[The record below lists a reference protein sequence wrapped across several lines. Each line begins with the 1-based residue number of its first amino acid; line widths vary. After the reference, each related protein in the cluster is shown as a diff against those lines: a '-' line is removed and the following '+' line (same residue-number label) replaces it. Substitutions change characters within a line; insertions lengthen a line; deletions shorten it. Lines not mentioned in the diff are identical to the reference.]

1 MLGREFLEPIEVDSP
16 PHPADRPHQVMLR
29 FVIGDDGPRVS
40 SDLLREIVFH
50 KGTHI
55 GMLQH
60 EILERLAHVAY
71 LSTVSMPRNKER
83 ERVIWGGGDA
93 PL

>member
-1 MLGREFLEPIEVDSP
+1 
-16 PHPADRPHQVMLR
+16 MLR
-29 FVIGDDGPRVS
+29 FVTGDDGPRVS
-40 SDLLREIVFH
+40 SDPSREIVFH

-71 LSTVSMPRNKER
+71 LSTVSMPRDKER
-83 ERVIWGGGDA
+83 ERVIWGGEAHRSD
-93 PL
+93 